1 MLRFAE
7 EIVLLLLDDE
17 CGDITPSFAPRS
29 LDVVLAGA
37 VLMELAL
44 EDRIDTD
51 LAHLTVV
58 DPTPLDDA
66 LLDPTLADIARTAE
80 THDPGFW
87 IARTAERGQAIR
99 DAVLARL
106 AERGILEAEG
116 DGPPVFLSRRVS
128 RARRYPNVEGHAA
141 EEVRL
146 RIMRVLFSE
155 EIPDP
160 RDVVLICLAD
170 ACGIF
175 EAILSASERA
185 EVQERIETVR
195 KLDLI
200 GQAVTQAVRN
210 VESTSRP
217 VPRRR
222 KEIPEAPGLPLIG
235 NVWSLL
241 SGFRAFLMKSYRTL
255 GPIFRVRAFNRRF
268 IVLVGPEA
276 NRFMA
281 RDQRHLRSY
290 EMWLPFTTG
299 LGVTHILSG
308 MDGTEHVRMRRAH
321 TEHYSQR
328 LLKTRTDE
336 AVRIMRNGIAEWPA
350 DKAVSVQYAFQR
362 IVTAQLGGLI
372 INAAPGDRLDDVII
386 FFETLL
392 KVYFSR
398 QYPGWAT
405 SLPRFRRAR
414 KQMEELVRK
423 ILADHAPGNRRNRAP
438 DFIDDILE
446 LNRTDPHLMP
456 ETNSLVDVLAA
467 FMVGL
472 DTVSNIC
479 AFMSYELLKSPEL
492 CARVT
497 AEADALFE
505 RGIPSLNDLRDID
518 VTHRVAME
526 TLRLY
531 PLAPVLPRTV
541 ANSFEF
547 EGYHVPAGESVL
559 IGFTVSH
566 LMSEYFP
573 DPTRFD
579 IERYTPERAEHR
591 QAGAYAPFGVGPH
604 RCLGSGLAEALIA
617 INIGLLVHETEL
629 VLDPPDYELKL
640 KYLPVLHPHP
650 SFKFRVVRRRTAS
663 RADSPAR

>member
-17 CGDITPSFAPRS
+17 RGDITPSFTPRS

-200 GQAVTQAVRN
+200 GQAVTQTVRN

-217 VPRRR
+217 VPRPR

-617 INIGLLVHETEL
+617 INIGILVHETEL

-663 RADSPAR
+663 RTGSPAR

>member
-17 CGDITPSFAPRS
+17 RGDLTPSFTPRS

-80 THDPGFW
+80 AHDPGFW
-87 IARTAERGQAIR
+87 IARTAERGHAIR

-116 DGPPVFLSRRVS
+116 DGPVFLSRRVF
-128 RARRYPNVEGHAA
+128 RARRYPNIKGRAA

-155 EIPDP
+155 EVPDP

-185 EVQERIETVR
+185 EAQERIEVVR

-210 VESTSRP
+210 VEPTSRP

-276 NRFMA
+276 NRFVA

-290 EMWLPFTTG
+290 EMWLPITTG
-299 LGVTHILSG
+299 LGVTHILGG
-308 MDGTEHVRMRRAH
+308 MDGTEHVRMRRAYM
-321 TEHYSQR
+321 EHYSQR
-328 LLKTRTDE
+328 LLETRTDE
-336 AVRIMRNGIAEWPA
+336 AVRIMRDGIAEWPS

-372 INAAPGDRLDDVII
+372 INAAPGERVDDVIF

-456 ETNSLVDVLAA
+456 ETNFLVDALGA

-479 AFMSYELLKSPEL
+479 AFMSYELLKHPDL
-492 CARVT
+492 LARVT
-497 AEADALFE
+497 AEADALFDPGGE
-505 RGIPSLNDLRDID
+505 LDVNDLRRMD

-547 EGYHVPAGESVL
+547 EDYHVPAGEHVL

-579 IERYTPERAEHR
+579 IDRYTAERAEHR
-591 QAGAYAPFGVGPH
+591 QAGVYAPFGVGPH
-604 RCLGSGLAEALIA
+604 RCLGSSLAEALIA
-617 INIGLLVHETEL
+617 INIGILVHETEL

-640 KYLPVLHPHP
+640 KYLPVVHPHR

-663 RADSPAR
+663 RAGSSAR

>member
-17 CGDITPSFAPRS
+17 RGDLTPSFTPRS

-80 THDPGFW
+80 AHDPGFW
-87 IARTAERGQAIR
+87 IARTAERGHAIR

-116 DGPPVFLSRRVS
+116 DGPVFLSRRVF
-128 RARRYPNVEGHAA
+128 RARRYPNIKGRAA

-155 EIPDP
+155 EVPDP

-175 EAILSASERA
+175 EAILSASERVEA
-185 EVQERIETVR
+185 QERIEVVR

-210 VESTSRP
+210 VEPTSRP

-276 NRFMA
+276 NRFVA

-290 EMWLPFTTG
+290 EMWLPITTG
-299 LGVTHILSG
+299 LGVTHILGG
-308 MDGTEHVRMRRAH
+308 MDGTEHVRMRRAYM
-321 TEHYSQR
+321 EHYSQR
-328 LLKTRTDE
+328 LLETRTDE
-336 AVRIMRNGIAEWPA
+336 AVRIMRDGIAEWPS

-372 INAAPGDRLDDVII
+372 INAAPGERVDDVIF

-456 ETNSLVDVLAA
+456 ETNFLVDALGA

-479 AFMSYELLKSPEL
+479 AFMSYELLKHPDL
-492 CARVT
+492 LARVT
-497 AEADALFE
+497 AEADALF
-505 RGIPSLNDLRDID
+505 
-518 VTHRVAME
+518 
-526 TLRLY
+526 
-531 PLAPVLPRTV
+531 
-541 ANSFEF
+541 
-547 EGYHVPAGESVL
+547 
-559 IGFTVSH
+559 
-566 LMSEYFP
+566 
-573 DPTRFD
+573 DP
-579 IERYTPERAEHR
+579 
-591 QAGAYAPFGVGPH
+591 G
-604 RCLGSGLAEALIA
+604 GSS
-617 INIGLLVHETEL
+617 T
-629 VLDPPDYELKL
+629 
-640 KYLPVLHPHP
+640 
-650 SFKFRVVRRRTAS
+650 
-663 RADSPAR
+663 

>member
-17 CGDITPSFAPRS
+17 RGDITPSFAPRS

-128 RARRYPNVEGHAA
+128 RARRYPNVEGRAA

-210 VESTSRP
+210 VEATSRP

-290 EMWLPFTTG
+290 ELYLPFTTG
-299 LGVTHILSG
+299 LGVTHILGG
-308 MDGTEHVRMRRAH
+308 MDGPEHVRMRRAYM
-321 TEHYSQR
+321 EHYSQR
-328 LLKTRTDE
+328 LLKSRTDE
-336 AVRIMRNGIAEWPA
+336 AVRIMRNEIAEWPA

-372 INAAPGDRLDDVII
+372 INAAPGEHVDDVII

-456 ETNSLVDVLAA
+456 ETNFLVDVLGA

-505 RGIPSLNDLRDID
+505 RGIPGLNDLRDID

-640 KYLPVLHPHP
+640 KYLPVVHPHR
-650 SFKFRVVRRRTAS
+650 SFKFRVARRRTAS
-663 RADSPAR
+663 RAGSPAR

>member
-17 CGDITPSFAPRS
+17 RGDITPSFTPRS

-66 LLDPTLADIARTAE
+66 LLDPTLADIAHTAE
-80 THDPGFW
+80 AHDPGFW
-87 IARTAERGQAIR
+87 IARTAERGHAIR

-116 DGPPVFLSRRVS
+116 DGPVFLSRRVF
-128 RARRYPNVEGHAA
+128 RARRYPNIKGRAA

-155 EIPDP
+155 EVPDP

-185 EVQERIETVR
+185 EAQERIEVVR

-210 VESTSRP
+210 VEPMSRP

-276 NRFMA
+276 NRFVA

-290 EMWLPFTTG
+290 EMWLPITTG
-299 LGVTHILSG
+299 LGVTHILGG
-308 MDGTEHVRMRRAH
+308 MDGTEHVRMRRAYM
-321 TEHYSQR
+321 EHYSQR
-328 LLKTRTDE
+328 LLETRTDE
-336 AVRIMRNGIAEWPA
+336 AVRIMRDGIAEWPS

-372 INAAPGDRLDDVII
+372 INAAPGERVDDVIF

-456 ETNSLVDVLAA
+456 ETNFLVDALGA

-479 AFMSYELLKSPEL
+479 AFMSYELLKHPDL
-492 CARVT
+492 LARVT
-497 AEADALFE
+497 AEADALFDPE
-505 RGIPSLNDLRDID
+505 GEIDVNDLRRMD

-547 EGYHVPAGESVL
+547 EDYHVPAGEHVL

-579 IERYTPERAEHR
+579 IDRYTAERAEHR
-591 QAGAYAPFGVGPH
+591 QAGVYAPFGVGPH
-604 RCLGSGLAEALIA
+604 RCLGSSLAEALIA
-617 INIGLLVHETEL
+617 INIGILVHETEL

-640 KYLPVLHPHP
+640 KYLPVVHPHH
-650 SFKFRVVRRRTAS
+650 SFKFRVVRRRPAS
-663 RADSPAR
+663 RAGSSAR

>member
-17 CGDITPSFAPRS
+17 RGDITPSFTPRS
-29 LDVVLAGA
+29 LYVVLAGA

-80 THDPGFW
+80 AHDPGFW
-87 IARTAERGQAIR
+87 IARTAERGHAIR
-99 DAVLARL
+99 DAALARL

-116 DGPPVFLSRRVS
+116 DGPVFLSRRVF
-128 RARRYPNVEGHAA
+128 RARRYPNIKGRAA

-155 EIPDP
+155 EVPDP

-185 EVQERIETVR
+185 EAQERIEVVR

-210 VESTSRP
+210 VEPTSRP

-235 NVWSLL
+235 NVWSRL

-276 NRFMA
+276 NRFVA

-290 EMWLPFTTG
+290 EMWLPITTG
-299 LGVTHILSG
+299 LGVTHILGG
-308 MDGTEHVRMRRAH
+308 MDGTEHVRMRRAYM
-321 TEHYSQR
+321 EHYSQR
-328 LLKTRTDE
+328 LLETRTDE
-336 AVRIMRNGIAEWPA
+336 AVRIMRDGIAEWPS

-372 INAAPGDRLDDVII
+372 INAAPGERVDDVIF

-456 ETNSLVDVLAA
+456 ETNFLVDVLGA

-479 AFMSYELLKSPEL
+479 AFMSYELLKHPDL
-492 CARVT
+492 LARVT
-497 AEADALFE
+497 AEADALFDPGGGARRE
-505 RGIPSLNDLRDID
+505 RPAPDGRHASRGDGN
-518 VTHRVAME
+518 V
-526 TLRLY
+526 
-531 PLAPVLPRTV
+531 APVSPRSRI
-541 ANSFEF
+541 A
-547 EGYHVPAGESVL
+547 A
-559 IGFTVSH
+559 
-566 LMSEYFP
+566 
-573 DPTRFD
+573 DR
-579 IERYTPERAEHR
+579 R
-591 QAGAYAPFGVGPH
+591 QLV
-604 RCLGSGLAEALIA
+604 RVRGL
-617 INIGLLVHETEL
+617 
-629 VLDPPDYELKL
+629 
-640 KYLPVLHPHP
+640 
-650 SFKFRVVRRRTAS
+650 S
-663 RADSPAR
+663 RAGRRARVDRIHGLPSDVGIFPRSDSFRYRPLHGGTRRAPTGRGLCALRRWAPSVSGKRLGRGADRDQYRNPRS

>member
-17 CGDITPSFAPRS
+17 RGDITPSFAQRS

-87 IARTAERGQAIR
+87 IARTAERGHAIR

-185 EVQERIETVR
+185 EVQERIEVVR

-217 VPRRR
+217 VPRQR

-308 MDGTEHVRMRRAH
+308 MDGAEHVRMRRAH

-350 DKAVSVQYAFQR
+350 DKAVPVQYAFQR

-479 AFMSYELLKSPEL
+479 AFMSYELLKSPKL

-505 RGIPSLNDLRDID
+505 RGIPSLKDLRDMD

-579 IERYTPERAEHR
+579 IERYTAERAEHR

-617 INIGLLVHETEL
+617 LNIGLLVHETEL

-640 KYLPVLHPHP
+640 KYLPVVHPHR
-650 SFKFRVVRRRTAS
+650 SFKFRVARRRTAS
-663 RADSPAR
+663 RTGSPAR